1 MKRVGKQVI
10 GVILIVLG
18 FLALVTPATP
28 GSWLILI
35 GLEFLGLRLLL
46 SDRLL
51 ACADAHPG
59 THIHAVEVPDPQKG
73 KYGRGGQK
81 ASAKAQGAGVL
92 HRHAGGQLLVADGR
106 GGEEISKGD
115 GP

>member
-1 MKRVGKQVI
+1 MRRVGKQVI

-28 GSWLILI
+28 GSWLILV

-51 ACADAHPG
+51 TWADTHPG
-59 THIHAVEVPDPQKG
+59 TRAERII
-73 KYGRGGQK
+73 R
-81 ASAKAQGAGVL
+81 VL
-92 HRHAGGQLLVADGR
+92 LRTEHRLFGSRKPRVVSR
-106 GGEEISKGD
+106 TK
-115 GP
+115 P

>member
-1 MKRVGKQVI
+1 MKRITRKVI

-28 GSWLILI
+28 GSWLILV

-51 ACADAHPG
+51 AWADAHPG
-59 THIHAVEVPDPQKG
+59 TRLERIIRAILRTEHRLFGSRKSRASKRGDP
-73 KYGRGGQK
+73 
-81 ASAKAQGAGVL
+81 
-92 HRHAGGQLLVADGR
+92 
-106 GGEEISKGD
+106 
-115 GP
+115 

>member
-1 MKRVGKQVI
+1 MRRVGRQVI

-28 GSWLILI
+28 GSWLILV

-51 ACADAHPG
+51 AWADAHPG
-59 THIHAVEVPDPQKG
+59 TPLERIIRAVLRTEHRLFG
-73 KYGRGGQK
+73 SRK
-81 ASAKAQGAGVL
+81 ARVAAQT
-92 HRHAGGQLLVADGR
+92 
-106 GGEEISKGD
+106 K
-115 GP
+115 P

>member
-1 MKRVGKQVI
+1 MRRVGKQVI

-51 ACADAHPG
+51 AWADAHPG
-59 THIHAVEVPDPQKG
+59 TRLERVIQAILRTERRIFRT
-73 KYGRGGQK
+73 RG
-81 ASAKAQGAGVL
+81 
-92 HRHAGGQLLVADGR
+92 HPRPER
-106 GGEEISKGD
+106 RTRT
-115 GP
+115 

>member
-1 MKRVGKQVI
+1 MRQVGKQVI

-28 GSWLILI
+28 GSWLILL

-51 ACADAHPG
+51 TWADAHPG
-59 THIHAVEVPDPQKG
+59 TCPERIIRAILRTE
-73 KYGRGGQK
+73 
-81 ASAKAQGAGVL
+81 
-92 HRHAGGQLLVADGR
+92 HRLFGSRKTQVTTQT
-106 GGEEISKGD
+106 K
-115 GP
+115 P